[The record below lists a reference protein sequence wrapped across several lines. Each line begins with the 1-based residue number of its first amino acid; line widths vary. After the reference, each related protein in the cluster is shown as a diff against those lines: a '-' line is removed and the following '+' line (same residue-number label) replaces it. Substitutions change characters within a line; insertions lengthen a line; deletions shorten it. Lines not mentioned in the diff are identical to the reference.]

1 MQNLYQQLGIEWL
14 RQEGQCPGR
23 KRSFANVHFI
33 VRGDKDDGEA
43 VAAFKPFLH
52 IKTVEARHLH
62 VEDDALE
69 PFKRQGF
76 DMVNE
81 LLAEA
86 KVVASIPN
94 ERTSRFIELRKAS
107 SSSQ

>member
-1 MQNLYQQLGIEWL
+1 
-14 RQEGQCPGR
+14 
-23 KRSFANVHFI
+23 
-33 VRGDKDDGEA
+33 
-43 VAAFKPFLH
+43 LH

-107 SSSQ
+107 SSSQLMVCACGSSKGGGEASCRNVL